1 VIPSQHAHTIHG
13 GSGFSQNYTFNALRA
28 SSCSDCEIKQDMSER
43 QILRYTC
50 RIAERCAG
58 NYWFPKLYFHDPKTG
73 LFEDVPNGGLLV
85 TYKNSGAQD
94 KANGGPGL
102 KVSRPG
108 ACWRIGS

>member
-1 VIPSQHAHTIHG
+1 
-13 GSGFSQNYTFNALRA
+13 
-28 SSCSDCEIKQDMSER
+28 
-43 QILRYTC
+43 
-50 RIAERCAG
+50 
-58 NYWFPKLYFHDPKTG
+58 LYFHDPKTG

-102 KVSRPG
+102 KVSRSR